1 MLTGSILILV
11 MLLIYC
17 LYRRLKRNHMVGW
30 ASNVRLK
37 IQPPSPAIHPSRHG

>member
-17 LYRRLKRNHMVGW
+17 LYRRLRQYRYRHVGW
-30 ASNVRLK
+30 CRREIETETTACM
-37 IQPPSPAIHPSRHG
+37 Q